1 MSSVEK
7 RSGIL
12 PEMQNSFIPTR
23 YFCVFMHQDSF
34 RHQGLRRQLVVLLR
48 EKGISNEII
57 LDAIGKIP
65 RHTFMDN
72 AFLEFAYQDK
82 AFPIACGQTISQ
94 PYTVAYQTQLLDPQK
109 GEKVLEIGTG
119 SGYQSA
125 VLGESGAKVFS
136 IERHK
141 ALYEDTRKRLD
152 QLNYFSIKTFY
163 GDGFK
168 GLPAYAPFDKILVT
182 CGAPE
187 IPIALLDQLKVGG
200 IMVIPVGSLTEQVMT
215 TVIKKPGG
223 STEIIQFDKFRFV
236 PMLGDK
242 VR

>member
-1 MSSVEK
+1 M
-7 RSGIL
+7 I
-12 PEMQNSFIPTR
+12 
-23 YFCVFMHQDSF
+23 QDSF
-34 RHQGLRRQLVVLLR
+34 RHQGLRRQLVEQLR
-48 EKGISNEII
+48 EKGIQNE
-57 LDAIGKIP
+57 LVLEAIGKVP
-65 RHTFMDN
+65 RHIFMDN

-94 PYTVAYQTQLLDPQK
+94 PYTVAYQSALLDPKK

-125 VLGESGAKVFS
+125 VLAELGAKVFT

-141 ALYEDTRKRLD
+141 PLHEHTRKRLD
-152 QLNYFSIKTFY
+152 ELNYFTVKTFY

-187 IPIALLDQLKVGG
+187 IPLPLVDQLKPGG
-200 IMVIPVGSLTEQVMT
+200 VLVIPVGPTDVQVMT
-215 TVIKKPGG
+215 IVLKKPDG
-223 STEIIQFDKFRFV
+223 STEVIALDKFRFV
-236 PMLGDK
+236 PMLEDK
-242 VR
+242 AR

>member
-1 MSSVEK
+1 MA
-7 RSGIL
+7 
-12 PEMQNSFIPTR
+12 R
-23 YFCVFMHQDSF
+23 YICSQMLQDSF
-34 RHQGLRRQLVVLLR
+34 RHQGLRRQLVAQLR
-48 EKGISNEII
+48 EKGIQNEMV
-57 LDAIGKIP
+57 LEAIGKIP
-65 RHTFMDN
+65 RHLFMDN

-94 PYTVAYQTQLLDPQK
+94 PFTVAYQTQLLDPAK

-125 VLGESGAKVFS
+125 VLAESGAKVFS

-141 ALYEDTRKRLD
+141 PLHEETRKRLD
-152 QLNYFSIKTFY
+152 LLNYFSIKTHY

-168 GLPAYAPFDKILVT
+168 GLPAFAPFDKILVT

-187 IPIALLDQLKVGG
+187 IPQLLLGQLKVGG

-223 STEIIQFDKFRFV
+223 EIEIIHFDTFRFV